1 MTAAVKNSARP
12 TPPASPPSPVDDLD
26 VPTGLFRHSLLN
38 HAMGTY
44 LPATVAARLIN
55 FARILLLTWWMTTQQ
70 FGLLAMILLSMNVM
84 TPLCSLGL
92 SEAVARYVPQHETRG
107 SLWLFMLRSA
117 RVLLVI
123 TLVSVA
129 MMIAFSS
136 FLGVF
141 LYAQVFTDP
150 KVFAEFCAEAPQLA
164 RLSAIVIGLMIA
176 YFFLLAFLK
185 GLRMFTALAVME
197 ISHSMLFLAGA
208 AVAWWMHHLSAL
220 TLTGI
225 YGISMAIPVVLFG
238 GGLVRAVS
246 RWRFQHEPL
255 SDKRVARTLLKFS
268 IWATLAGVTWQI
280 LVAYPAWFLNKVH
293 GNEAV
298 GVFHALRQV
307 GQFILIGA
315 VAVTTVIMTT
325 VTKTWETRGR
335 EAALRQLSLAFRGT
349 GLGLLVL
356 CAIIALSKDIISQA
370 FRPDFAPGAAI
381 LPLHVLFFLMA
392 AFLAFLSIHFH
403 LVERTR
409 HMFWPWAIGVA
420 ANVLFAIWLATP
432 KLATVQGFAVWK
444 AASHVTLA
452 IFTTGFSDPQ
462 GLDSAAWC
470 GVFAIAT
477 ALTLCIILIRT
488 ECTELDRGV
497 YIVIVSAFLLATK
510 PVILSTG
517 VVALLALAFGTE
529 LIFNRDERRRIT
541 GYVLG
546 ALSHVPPFRLLWGRK
561 GGDT

>member
-1 MTAAVKNSARP
+1 MTAEAENSVS
-12 TPPASPPSPVDDLD
+12 ASCPPSVDDPD
-26 VPTGLFRHSLLN
+26 IPTGLYRHSPLN

-44 LPATVAARLIN
+44 LPATVASRLIN
-55 FARILLLTWWMTTQQ
+55 FGRILLLTWWMTTQQ

-107 SLWLFMLRSA
+107 TLWLFVRRSA
-117 RVLLVI
+117 RVVLLV
-123 TLVSVA
+123 TLISVA
-129 MMIAFSS
+129 LMIAFSS

-150 KVFAEFCAEAPQLA
+150 KVFAEFAADAPLLA
-164 RLSAIVIGLMIA
+164 RLSAIVIGLMVA
-176 YFFLLAFLK
+176 YFYLLAFLK

-197 ISHSMLFLAGA
+197 IAHSVLFLVGA
-208 AVAWWMHHLSAL
+208 AVAWWMGHLSAL

-225 YGISMAIPVVLFG
+225 YGISMAIPIVVVG
-238 GGLVRAVS
+238 GGLVRAIS
-246 RWRFQHEPL
+246 RWRSQHAPL
-255 SDKRVARTLLKFS
+255 QDNRIARILLKFS
-268 IWATLAGVTWQI
+268 LWATLAGVTWQI
-280 LVAYPAWFLNKVH
+280 LVAYPAWFLNKIH

-315 VAVTTVIMTT
+315 AAVTTVIMTT
-325 VTKTWETRGR
+325 VTKTWESQGR
-335 EAALRQLSLAFRGT
+335 EVALRQLSLAFRGT

-356 CAIIALSKDIISQA
+356 CGVMALSKDLIGQV
-370 FRPDFAPGAAI
+370 FRPEFEPGVAI
-381 LPLHVLFFLMA
+381 LPLHALFFLMA

-420 ANVLFAIWLATP
+420 SNVLFAMWLATP
-432 KLATVQGFAVWK
+432 RLATVQDLAVWK
-444 AASHVTLA
+444 AASPMTMAV
-452 IFTTGFSDPQ
+452 FSTGFSDPQ

-470 GVFAIAT
+470 GVFAITT
-477 ALTLCIILIRT
+477 ALALCIILIRA
-488 ECTELDRGV
+488 ECAELDRGV
-497 YIVIVSAFLLATK
+497 YIVIASAFLLPMK
-510 PVILSTG
+510 PVILAVG
-517 VVALLALAFGTE
+517 VLVLLFLAFATE
-529 LIFNRDERRRIT
+529 LIFSQDERRRIP

-546 ALSHVPPFRLLWGRK
+546 ALSHVPPFRLPLGRK
-561 GGDT
+561 GR